1 MCPGPI
7 GLFTLDNPLSA
18 HFDTLQ
24 TTHHTVICIS
34 LHPIDK

>member
-1 MCPGPI
+1 MCPSPI

-18 HFDTLQ
+18 HFDTLH
-24 TTHHTVICIS
+24 TPTVICIS